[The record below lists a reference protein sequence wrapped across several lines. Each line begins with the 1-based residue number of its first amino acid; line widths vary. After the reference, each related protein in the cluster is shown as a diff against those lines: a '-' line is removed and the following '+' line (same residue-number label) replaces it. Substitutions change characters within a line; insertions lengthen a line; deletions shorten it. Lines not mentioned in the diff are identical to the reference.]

1 MELAGLVAVVAR
13 VRATPK
19 KTDKTALLAGLLRQ
33 ARGREAVL
41 AAEYLSGGL
50 PHGRIGIGWSLI
62 QAAMVEGPPAGP
74 ALTLEEVD
82 RSFEALAADQGAGSI
97 ERRTGA
103 LRRLFGRAGAE
114 ERRFLAQLLLGEVRQ
129 GALEGLVLDAVA
141 LAAGLPVADV
151 RRAMMYAGRIGE
163 IAGAALEEGQAG
175 LARFSLR
182 LLSPVSPMLANSA
195 QDAADA
201 LARLGEAAF
210 EFKLDGARIQV
221 HKRGEE
227 IRIFTRQLQDVTD
240 RLPDVAALARAL
252 PVQDALLDGEA
263 IALRPDGRPFPFQV
277 TMRRLGRV
285 KDVDALRR
293 EVPLSCFFFDCL
305 YLDGQGPVVTK
316 PYRRRRELLGRIV
329 PEASLMPQIVT
340 DRREEAEAFLAR
352 SLQAG
357 HEGLMAKS
365 LDAPYMAGQRGSYW
379 LKLKAAVTLD
389 LVVLA
394 AEWGHGRRAGRL
406 SNLHLGARD
415 PETGQFVML
424 GKTFKG
430 LTDRMLEEQ
439 TARLLALETRRD
451 DWTVYV
457 KPELVVEIAFGG
469 IQASPRYPA
478 GLALRFARVK
488 GYRPDKP
495 AAEADTIQTVREL
508 HRRQHA
514 SG

>member
-1 MELAGLVAVVAR
+1 MELAGLVEVVAR
-13 VRATPK
+13 VRATTK
-19 KTDKTALLAGLLRQ
+19 KTEKTALLAGLLRH
-33 ARGREAVL
+33 ARGREALL

-50 PHGRIGIGWSLI
+50 PQGRIGIGWNLI

-74 ALTLEEVD
+74 PLTLEEVD
-82 RSFEALAADQGAGSI
+82 RSVEALAADQGPGST

-114 ERRFLAQLLLGEVRQ
+114 DRRFLAQLLLGEIRQ

-141 LAAGLPVADV
+141 LAAGLPAADV

-163 IAGAALEEGQAG
+163 VARAALEEGQAG

-182 LLSPVSPMLANSA
+182 LLMPVSPMLANSA
-195 QDAADA
+195 RDVADA

-240 RLPDVAALARAL
+240 RLPEAAALARAL
-252 PVQDALLDGEA
+252 PAQDALLEGEA
-263 IALRPDGRPFPFQV
+263 IALRPDGRPFPFQA
-277 TMRRLGRV
+277 TMRRLGRF

-293 EVPLSCFFFDCL
+293 KVPLSCFFFDCL
-305 YLDGQGPVVTK
+305 YLDGEGPVVTK
-316 PYRRRRELLGRIV
+316 PYRRRRDLLRGIV
-329 PEASLMPQIVT
+329 PEATLMPQIVT
-340 DRREEAEAFLAR
+340 GRREEAEAFLAR

-394 AEWGHGRRAGRL
+394 AEWGHGRRSGRL

-415 PETGQFVML
+415 PETGRFVML

-430 LTDRMLEEQ
+430 LTDRMLAEQ
-439 TARLLALETRRD
+439 TSRLLALETRRD

-457 KPELVVEIAFGG
+457 KPEMVVEIAFGG
-469 IQASPRYPA
+469 IQESPRYPA

-488 GYRPDKP
+488 RYRPDKP
-495 AAEADTIQTVREL
+495 ADEADTIQTVREL

-514 SG
+514 